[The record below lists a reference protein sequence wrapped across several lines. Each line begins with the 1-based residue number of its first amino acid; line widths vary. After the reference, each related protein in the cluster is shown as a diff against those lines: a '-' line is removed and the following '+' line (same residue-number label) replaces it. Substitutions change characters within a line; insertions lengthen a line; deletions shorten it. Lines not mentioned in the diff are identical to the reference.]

1 MIFQII
7 KSKPVL
13 LLLYSLFTARAWVKL
28 PFILC
33 FSQANNRDVSRKD
46 EKSGSTSLWQ
56 EAPEF
61 MRNVLLICCTTKSS
75 DNMLLKE
82 TPEQLPV
89 LCFYLFLDS
98 EAAALC
104 WSTFT
109 VRCRLFTETTFCQL
123 MFLPY
128 LWCSPRS
135 FNFLTFYFFNDVGS
149 CPGVNLT
156 FVHANSDKGRKTES
170 QQLQVRMQMI
180 NVTKEI
186 TRHRFLWSVSPQHLT
201 LCQFLPDYSVILTDL
216 AEDTNDWEVII
227 FLASLC

>member
-1 MIFQII
+1 MTGSTRVYEECALNLLHHKIFRQHVV
-7 KSKPVL
+7 KGNSRTTSCPL
-13 LLLYSLFTARAWVKL
+13 LLSLPGFR
-28 PFILC
+28 
-33 FSQANNRDVSRKD
+33 
-46 EKSGSTSLWQ
+46 
-56 EAPEF
+56 
-61 MRNVLLICCTTKSS
+61 SS
-75 DNMLLKE
+75 D
-82 TPEQLPV
+82 
-89 LCFYLFLDS
+89 
-98 EAAALC
+98 ALC

-156 FVHANSDKGRKTES
+156 FVHANSDKDRKTES
-170 QQLQVRMQMI
+170 RQLQVRMQMI